1 MADWY
6 SFSFCSRS
14 SLLASAC
21 SSDVFTFRRPCYR
34 DERVGKAQ
42 AALQGLTHR
51 NPQCGTPGLYRA
63 TEATPRGAWAWG
75 GEGLCSQFSPWCRLR
90 VQDRGGVP
98 WKPEK
103 PGKKS
108 VNHGSPAPN
117 SPAPS
122 YSPEAAREPRRRP
135 LRCERVEEEQRPS
148 WRSAHP
154 HWDSYPC
161 RPAHSPIFRDRT
173 RSRALKQ

>member
-34 DERVGKAQ
+34 DERVGRAQ

-103 PGKKS
+103 PGKKVS
-108 VNHGSPAPN
+108 IMGAPPPLAPPPAVPRKPHASLGGDPCGVKGSRK
-117 SPAPS
+117 SS
-122 YSPEAAREPRRRP
+122 AR
-135 LRCERVEEEQRPS
+135 LGG
-148 WRSAHP
+148 ALTHTG
-154 HWDSYPC
+154 
-161 RPAHSPIFRDRT
+161 IRT
-173 RSRALKQ
+173 RAALPTARSSGTGPDPGH